1 MAIVIN
7 ANDGTIS
14 RVAVGGLPDGIVD
27 AGTLAT
33 NSVDSA
39 ELIDGSIDTAHIATD
54 QITSAILPAG
64 SILQVV
70 TATTSSNTQI
80 TSTTYTDTSLTAN
93 ITPSSTSNKVL
104 VLVSQNVQGQMSSN
118 GEYTVRLQLLRDA
131 TSIQIVIPLSLSA
144 GVGVSSTITMRS
156 MGTMVQLDSPST
168 TSEITYKTQGKVTD
182 LADSVT
188 CRFQEGTTESS
199 IVLMEIAG

>member
-14 RVAVGGLPDGIVD
+14 GVAVGGLPDGIVD

-39 ELIDGSIDTAHIATD
+39 ELIDGSIDTAHIGID
-54 QITSAILPAG
+54 QITSAIMPAG
-64 SILQVV
+64 SVLQVV

-80 TSTTYTDTSLTAN
+80 TSTTYTDTSLTVN